1 IGTVV
6 VEATM
11 NDVNTQGKRPRP
23 PKLATIRGNEV
34 PTTVWS
40 MAAVNRPSRV
50 PAITTTLVRVLIWEM
65 ELTPE
70 ETAASTLRLHPGHLF
85 RLLHVQGG
93 RQVAQGEHQPLQL
106 KVRQTVHDLVHAS
119 AGPPLQLLNR
129 AGGPRPPGGPG
140 PGPGAP

>member
-1 IGTVV
+1 MGTGGGGG
-6 VEATM
+6 TM
-11 NDVNTQGKRPRP
+11 KEVNTEGKRPSP

-85 RLLHVQGG
+85 RLLRLQGG

-106 KVRQTVHDLVHAS
+106 KVRQTVHDLVHADASS
-119 AGPPLQLLNR
+119 ALQLLHP
-129 AGGPRPPGGPG
+129 A
-140 PGPGAP
+140 GAPR